1 MIKITHKLLLLLT
14 VNTAMT
20 SFSVLPMQSAIGQHP
35 NHLIAEFIEILV
47 AECDSP
53 DCKKRGRDIDIG
65 GSRARECETL
75 WECLERERPLGGSRA
90 DHLWNEL
97 RRQQVPGGLRGD
109 ENELS
114 TCAIVPGKLI
124 DSDTGEET
132 TIEVWN
138 TRPLF
143 LWRGTWA
150 RLEVRHLDSG
160 ELMWRQTLTPT
171 QQDLVYGDYG
181 KPLLPGETYYWQLI
195 PEQLPEDTVL
205 PKISFQIVGGK
216 ERDRITDELKKLTA
230 ESADTLTLARVHY
243 FIDQGLW
250 ADALHEIYSHP
261 DQFSGLI
268 EQIEAHDFCGN
279 ASASP

>member
-1 MIKITHKLLLLLT
+1 MIKLPHKSLLLLT
-14 VNTAMT
+14 VTTGMT

-35 NHLIAEFIEILV
+35 SQLIAEKECHDQNGWERKPGCGGSRV
-47 AECDSP
+47 RECDSIW
-53 DCKKRGRDIDIG
+53 D
-65 GSRARECETL
+65 
-75 WECLERERPLGGSRA
+75 CLERERPSGGSRA

-97 RRQQVPGGLRGD
+97 QRQQVPGGLRGD

-124 DSDTGEET
+124 NSDTGEET

-138 TRPLF
+138 TLPLF

-150 RLEVRHLDSG
+150 RLEVRHRDSG
-160 ELMWRQTLTPT
+160 ELMWRQTLTPM
-171 QQDLVYGDYG
+171 QQHLVYGDDG
-181 KPLLPGETYYWQLI
+181 KPLQPGETYYWQLI

-205 PKISFQIVGGK
+205 PKISFQIVRVQ
-216 ERDRITDELKKLTA
+216 ERDRITDELENLTA
-230 ESADTLTLARVHY
+230 ESADTLTLARVRY

>member
-1 MIKITHKLLLLLT
+1 MIKTSKKTLVLLT
-14 VNTAMT
+14 VTT
-20 SFSVLPMQSAIGQHP
+20 GITGFSVLPIQSAIGQHS
-35 NHLIAEFIEILV
+35 NQR
-47 AECDSP
+47 CDP
-53 DCKKRGRDIDIG
+53 RGRPCVDG
-65 GSRARECETL
+65 GSRVRECETL
-75 WECLERERPLGGSRA
+75 WDCLERERPSGGSRA

-97 RRQQVPGGLRGD
+97 RRQQVPGGARGD

-124 DSDTGEET
+124 DSDTGKET
-132 TIEVWN
+132 TIKIWN

-171 QQDLVYGDYG
+171 QQHLIYGDDG
-181 KPLLPGETYYWQLI
+181 KSLQPGETYYWQLI

-205 PKISFQIVGGK
+205 PKISFQIVGVE
-216 ERDRITDELKKLTA
+216 ERDRITDELENLTA
-230 ESADTLTLARVHY
+230 ESADTLTLARVRY

-250 ADALHEIYSHP
+250 ADALHEIYAHP

-268 EQIEAHDFCGN
+268 EQIEAHDFCEQEN
-279 ASASP
+279 QNVPASP